1 MENIKENLG
10 LNLCFLGS
18 PPSCHPCTEAC
29 YMNWETLIS
38 KETEKVNQLRGN
50 VTELLDS
57 FGSMS
62 VAGINGTLQMLK
74 TNVTYANQVFSS
86 GGRADLVKKREQIN
100 RVDKMVLLRTFVD
113 FVWNLSQ
120 MQNGQASAVMC

>member
-1 MENIKENLG
+1 
-10 LNLCFLGS
+10 
-18 PPSCHPCTEAC
+18 
-29 YMNWETLIS
+29 MNWEALIS

-57 FGSMS
+57 FGSVS

-113 FVWNLSQ
+113 FV
-120 MQNGQASAVMC
+120 